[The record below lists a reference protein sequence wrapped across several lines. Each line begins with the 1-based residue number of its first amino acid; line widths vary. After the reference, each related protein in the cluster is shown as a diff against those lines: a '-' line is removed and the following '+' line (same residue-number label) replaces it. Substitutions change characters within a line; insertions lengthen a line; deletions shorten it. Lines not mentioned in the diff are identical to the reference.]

1 MYKFIKKKYNLDFA
15 RETKSVSS
23 LELLN
28 SKIIDNVYNIE
39 AKIMEAGIY
48 EIEDQLDDSY
58 LKIFKSIFSEPM
70 LTLKSFTISFF
81 VKHDDIIVKD
91 NKLLLPT
98 DKIYLYK
105 SKTDN
110 FLKLY
115 KYDSGWSIDDIMTST
130 EYSKQLLEHSQ
141 GQEIYNAIKY
151 NDISYS
157 FGPDYDC
164 NEYYLNEIG
173 FDYEEI

>member
-1 MYKFIKKKYNLDFA
+1 
-15 RETKSVSS
+15 
-23 LELLN
+23 
-28 SKIIDNVYNIE
+28 
-39 AKIMEAGIY
+39 
-48 EIEDQLDDSY
+48 
-58 LKIFKSIFSEPM
+58 M

-115 KYDSGWSIDDIMTST
+115 KYDSGWSIDDIMTSI

-141 GQEIYNAIKY
+141 GQEIYNAIKN
-151 NDISYS
+151 NDISYY
-157 FGPDYDC
+157 FGPDYDS
-164 NEYYLNEIG
+164 NDYYPYNIE